1 MDMPLKPNVMIDI
14 ARDVSPTT
22 PTLPSSDANFTT
34 KRSISAPPPPK
45 KIFSEDDNIMLE
57 DESGRI
63 RLVGER
69 ATKTTLVTGVIIGV
83 LGMETPSGEFE
94 VVDMCT
100 TGMAPQ
106 SRSEAVEEIDGMDV
120 DGENVQS
127 PLCSIDVGGASTSS
141 SSSSDEWI
149 AVVSGLDIG
158 QTSTSDPEI
167 QMLVEYLTG
176 EGGSPEDQ
184 LSASKISRLIIA
196 GNVYAPI
203 LMEDEEGDDKKHVR
217 STLVCFFALY

>member
-1 MDMPLKPNVMIDI
+1 
-14 ARDVSPTT
+14 
-22 PTLPSSDANFTT
+22 
-34 KRSISAPPPPK
+34 
-45 KIFSEDDNIMLE
+45 MLE

-69 ATKTTLVTGVIIGV
+69 VIKATLVTGVIVGV
-83 LGMETPSGEFE
+83 LGMETQGGEFE
-94 VVDMCT
+94 VVDICT

-106 SRSEAVEEIDGMDV
+106 SRSEAADETDRMDV

-127 PLCSIDVGGASTSS
+127 SLRSLDLNKGVDGASISTSNS
-141 SSSSDEWI
+141 TIASDEWI

-158 QTSTSDPEI
+158 QISTSDAEI

-196 GNVYAPI
+196 GNAYAPI
-203 LMEDEEGDDKKHVR
+203 LTGDEEGNDKKQVK
-217 STLVCFFALY
+217 SSLVCFFALW

>member
-1 MDMPLKPNVMIDI
+1 
-14 ARDVSPTT
+14 
-22 PTLPSSDANFTT
+22 
-34 KRSISAPPPPK
+34 
-45 KIFSEDDNIMLE
+45 MLE

-69 ATKTTLVTGVIIGV
+69 LTKAKLVTGVILGV

-94 VVDMCT
+94 VVDLCT

-106 SRSEAVEEIDGMDV
+106 SRSETENEGEDRMDV
-120 DGENVQS
+120 DGEKIQS
-127 PLCSIDVGGASTSS
+127 PLRSLDLNNGGVDVNGASTSTS
-141 SSSSDEWI
+141 PDEWI

-158 QTSTSDPEI
+158 QISTSDAEI

-196 GNVYAPI
+196 GNAYAPI
-203 LMEDEEGDDKKHVR
+203 LMGDEGGDDMDTDKDKKQAR
-217 STLVCFFALY
+217 ILLFCCFPYC